1 MKIRDFKDYK
11 IEYEVETIENDKN
24 KNHYMEYKS
33 IKFKDEN
40 FNIKDL
46 IYYNMTSN
54 SFLTYLNKCLN
65 TNFNLDTDIND
76 INIVIGD
83 NNLKEYLMKFA
94 NNIELYINFC
104 INDSYNIVAYSYNN
118 KVEINSIPNDNN
130 NVSNNNFD
138 KDYEEE
144 NYNINRKYKLI
155 TEIKLYIS

>member
-1 MKIRDFKDYK
+1 MKIRDFKNYK

-46 IYYNMTSN
+46 IYYNIANNN

-76 INIVIGD
+76 INIVIGK

-104 INDSYNIVAYSYNN
+104 INNSHNIVAYSYNN
-118 KVEINSIPNDNN
+118 KVEISTI
-130 NVSNNNFD
+130 SNNE
-138 KDYEEE
+138 DYEDES
-144 NYNINRKYKLI
+144 YNINRKYKLI
-155 TEIKLYIS
+155 SEIKLYIS

>member
-76 INIVIGD
+76 INIVISD

>member
-33 IKFKDEN
+33 IKFKDKN

-104 INDSYNIVAYSYNN
+104 INDSHNIVAYSYNN